1 MDGFIELSKQMPI
14 DKITVKKSN
23 RLYRNYKEYILLSL
37 SGYLCTVGGDCCHKG
52 EEIICLR

>member
-23 RLYRNYKEYILLSL
+23 RLYRNYTEYILLSL
-37 SGYLCTVGGDCCHKG
+37 SGYLCTVGGDCCYKG

>member
-14 DKITVKKSN
+14 DKITVKSN
-23 RLYRNYKEYILLSL
+23 RLYRNYTEYILLSL
-37 SGYLCTVGGDCCHKG
+37 SGYLCTVRGDCRHKG